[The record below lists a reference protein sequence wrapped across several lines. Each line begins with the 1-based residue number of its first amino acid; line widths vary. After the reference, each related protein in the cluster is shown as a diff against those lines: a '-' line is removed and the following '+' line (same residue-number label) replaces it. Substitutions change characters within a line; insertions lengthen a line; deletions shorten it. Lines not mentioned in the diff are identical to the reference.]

1 MTTDLS
7 TLQVLYQDCT
17 LCPRMC
23 HADRRARPG
32 VCGCGAF
39 LTAARAALH
48 LWEEPCLSG
57 QGGSGAVFFSGCTLK
72 CCYCQNYPI
81 SQEGLGKVLTQERL
95 EEILLELQEQGA
107 QNIDL
112 ITATQFLPSL
122 LPVLDRIRPHL
133 HIPIV
138 WNCSGYEQLET
149 LRMLDGYIDIYLP
162 DLKFFSGY
170 GKKIFRRAGLFLFRI
185 KSGKRN
191 DPADRNPC
199 IYQRRKPAKRHADP
213 PYGPARTERR
223 FCAHPGMDG
232 RFSPKG
238 QFSSKSFRAKDYPE
252 INRRVTSYEY
262 KKVLDKAL
270 ALGLNEGFMQERSS
284 AKEEYTPPFDLEGL

>member
-23 HADRRARPG
+23 HADPG

-138 WNCSGYEQLET
+138 WNCSGGNLT
-149 LRMLDGYIDIYLP
+149 D
-162 DLKFFSGY
+162 
-170 GKKIFRRAGLFLFRI
+170 AGRL
-185 KSGKRN
+185 
-191 DPADRNPC
+191 
-199 IYQRRKPAKRHADP
+199 Y
-213 PYGPARTERR
+213 
-223 FCAHPGMDG
+223 
-232 RFSPKG
+232 
-238 QFSSKSFRAKDYPE
+238 
-252 INRRVTSYEY
+252 
-262 KKVLDKAL
+262 
-270 ALGLNEGFMQERSS
+270 
-284 AKEEYTPPFDLEGL
+284 

>member
-162 DLKFFSGY
+162 DLKY
-170 GKKIFRRAGLFLFRI
+170 
-185 KSGKRN
+185 
-191 DPADRNPC
+191 
-199 IYQRRKPAKRHADP
+199 
-213 PYGPARTERR
+213 
-223 FCAHPGMDG
+223 
-232 RFSPKG
+232 FSPDTAKKYSGAPDYFSFASKAVKEMIRQTGIPVFASDGSLQKG
-238 QFSSKSFRAKDYPE
+238 TLIRHMVLPGHFRAKDYPE